1 MFANTLSALGI
12 TIEIYM
18 YRVVGVDCKVPK
30 REGIIVTPFECEYK
44 SHNLNLKMKIYKPSI
59 SNIYA

>member
-12 TIEIYM
+12 IIENYTGGD
-18 YRVVGVDCKVPK
+18 YKVPK
-30 REGIIVTPFECEYK
+30 REGIIVTPCECEYK
-44 SHNLNLKMKIYKPSI
+44 SHNLNLNIKIYKPSI